1 MIKHKE
7 KAKACIK
14 ITGESVFFFISST
27 TGKGIPL
34 LVEFSRNLT
43 L

>member
-14 ITGESVFFFISST
+14 ITGEPVFFFISST
-27 TGKGIPL
+27 TGKEIPL
-34 LVEFSRNLT
+34 PVEFSRLLT